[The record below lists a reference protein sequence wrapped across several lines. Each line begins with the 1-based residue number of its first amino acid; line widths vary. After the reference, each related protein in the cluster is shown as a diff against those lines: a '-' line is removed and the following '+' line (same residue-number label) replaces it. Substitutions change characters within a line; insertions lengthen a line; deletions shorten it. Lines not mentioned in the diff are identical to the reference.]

1 MVWGMTYDQLG
12 AFHAVA
18 TLGTF
23 AAAAK
28 ALHKSQPAITKLVQN
43 LEGELEVALFDRTA
57 YRATLTDA
65 GRRFLERAALVV
77 SDTEALASYGR
88 ALGRGAEPLVRLVI
102 EAVTPLPPVLAAV
115 SRVREAF
122 PFVRFELRTER
133 LAGTMEAL
141 TDGSADMVIANA
153 SAVDARG
160 LDTAPFSQ
168 VRIVPVV
175 RHDHPLAKA
184 GSPAPLAA
192 LREYP
197 QVVLTDSARDERAR
211 SQAINLVDGGLRW
224 TVTDVSA
231 KLQIIEAGLG
241 WGGLPEHVV
250 RDAIRKGI
258 LVALSVRQFETE
270 TIELVTVRREDR
282 GPGPVARALWEKL
295 GTARPAR
302 GRKLRARSV

>member
-1 MVWGMTYDQLG
+1 MTYDQLC

-28 ALHKSQPAITKLVQN
+28 ALHKSQPAVTKLVQN
-43 LEGELEVALFDRTA
+43 LEGELEVVLFDRAA

-65 GRRFLERAALVV
+65 GRLFSERAARVV
-77 SDTEALASYGR
+77 SETESLASYGR

-102 EAVTPLPPVLAAV
+102 EAVTPLPPVLEAV
-115 SRVREAF
+115 SRMRAEF
-122 PFVRFELRTER
+122 PVVRFELRTER
-133 LAGTMEAL
+133 LAGTMESL

-153 SAVDARG
+153 AALDVRRM
-160 LDTAPFSQ
+160 DTAPFAQ
-168 VRIVPVV
+168 VRILPVV
-175 RHDHPLAKA
+175 RRDHPLAKA
-184 GSPAPLAA
+184 GSPAPLAV

-211 SQAINLVDGGLRW
+211 SQAINLLDGGLRW

-231 KLQIIEAGLG
+231 KLRIIEAGLG

-250 RDAIRKGI
+250 GEGIRKGV
-258 LVALSVRQFETE
+258 LVALSVRQFDTE
-270 TIELVTVRREDR
+270 TIDLVVVRRQDR
-282 GPGPVARALWEKL
+282 AQGPVARTLWEQL
-295 GTARPAR
+295 GKRPTR
-302 GRKLRARSV
+302 ERKLRARRR

>member
-1 MVWGMTYDQLG
+1 MTYDQLS

-23 AAAAK
+23 AAASK

-43 LEGELEVALFDRTA
+43 LESELDIALFDRTA

-65 GRRFLERAALVV
+65 GARFLERAALLV
-77 SDTEALASYGR
+77 SDTEALATYGR

-102 EAVTPLPPVLAAV
+102 EAITPLPPVLVAV
-115 SRVREAF
+115 ARVRESF
-122 PFVRFELRTER
+122 PVVRFELHTER

-141 TDGSADMVIANA
+141 TDGRADMVIANA
-153 SAVDARG
+153 SAVDAHG
-160 LDTAPFSQ
+160 LERAPFTR

-175 RHDHPLAKA
+175 RCDHPLARA
-184 GSPAPLAA
+184 GSPAPLTA
-192 LREYP
+192 LREHP
-197 QVVLTDSARDERAR
+197 QVVLSDSARDERAR

-224 TVTDVSA
+224 TVTDVTA

-241 WGGLPEHVV
+241 WGGLPEHLV
-250 RDAIRKGI
+250 RDAVRKGT

-270 TIELVTVRREDR
+270 TIDLVTVRRADR
-282 GPGPVARALWEKL
+282 ALGPVARALWEKL
-295 GTARPAR
+295 GTAPATR
-302 GRKLRARSV
+302 GRRLRARPA